1 MPREHIRAENR
12 LPEQA
17 FLFAAAA
24 PGEAGRTTVE
34 RALAELEALAEAAS
48 AEVVGSTYQVRQ
60 KPDAAYY
67 LGRGKLAEIKMAAE
81 SLGADLLICDDELS
95 GSQLRNIE
103 RETGIR
109 TIDRTNL
116 ILAVFAARATG
127 SEGRLQVELAQYR
140 YRLPRLKSTA
150 GELSRQGGGIG
161 TRGPGETRLE
171 TDRRH
176 IRERI
181 RSLEKRLQK
190 VEAHQA
196 RLRAA
201 RRRRGDLTV
210 AVTGYTNAGK
220 STLINAL
227 CKADLYAEDRL
238 FATLSAAG
246 RELYLPLLT
255 SRGRRVLLV
264 DTIGFVSKLPHH
276 LVAAFRSTLAEA
288 ATADFVLKLV
298 DGADPEAAAKLQV
311 TTKLLQEIGAGDLPE
326 MTVINKKDKIRADA
340 DLSALYGNIAGPAKL
355 VPQISAVTGAGLP
368 ELKDSLQSE
377 LLKI

>member
-48 AEVVGSTYQVRQ
+48 AEVVGSAHQVRQ

-264 DTIGFVSKLPHH
+264 DTIGFVSKLPHQ